1 LQVIGQIRVLGSE
14 GILTRS
20 MVKPHRRFCSSALM
34 PEYSLKLDHRQSCGR
49 RTNLDEG
56 RGTPWRA
63 PTDGTEVN
71 VLALLVVFL
80 HGAQGA
86 VEAIL
91 SF

>member
-1 LQVIGQIRVLGSE
+1 
-14 GILTRS
+14 

-34 PEYSLKLDHRQSCGR
+34 PEYSLKLDPAWRDQSCGR

-63 PTDGTEVN
+63 PTDEVEVN
-71 VLALLVVFL
+71 VFDLLVVFL

-86 VEAIL
+86 VKASL